1 MSGKHKH
8 GNGKHKHNKQ
18 LIDEL
23 DKEGIKLL
31 VKGKLKHVPNITIRQ
46 PNKKPRDN
54 SKKKED
60 LEQIAK
66 EIKKNIKEF
75 EGKKNVVERVMG
87 GGNGGAGGTVSVQ
100 VPVHIPQFSV
110 PENPSKNNLNDINN
124 TVLESENDLREY
136 YEQQNPGRSFLEIEE
151 IYEENPDEF
160 DDLPDLEEI
169 PDNEGEADRMVRDA
183 QLYNVLPAIGQAIG
197 PDYDYLPPPRPVND
211 DINRLRDLFEDMRN
225 RPSGVPI
232 IEEPES
238 DDNNEQLAIE
248 AQQPL
253 AIEAPPYNPM
263 NEDIQYLPPPPTP
276 FLRPVQQN
284 VDDWTEIPDI
294 LQLPPTIL
302 ANVYRP
308 PLERTLMDNIS
319 DVVDIAEGTVLNWF
333 SEPKP
338 RKLALNQS
346 QDEFEAYDRTD
357 DDAKLYLQT
366 INKEQDELI
375 KLKNEELKEK
385 EELLG
390 DMESVIKL
398 NETDLE
404 KLENQIGKSIA
415 VIETMKEG
423 KEKDD
428 KIKETQILS
437 LKLKGFEKEEELKD
451 AIQALNEEVVD
462 TKNELD
468 NLKNLQKPAK
478 LGLSGGQDEFEQSIT
493 QFQLSTDEGE
503 QLQVKRNKEIQ
514 AQELTNNLR
523 ELGIEHYVGSYN
535 NIVKLDALR
544 QRLGDDRF
552 MRLANSIYEQEGT
565 DVRVLKFLD
574 QMEQISNRDYERN
587 FREEEQ
593 LQRQIIEERVSE
605 NEYENNQSR
614 INQIKNDMDNNKSE
628 LDKKKTRIENKRNE
642 LESYTDDLNEVKRE
656 YDNLISTLESELDRN
671 DIDSIDEVDDIED
684 ELDKESLLALWS
696 YIDEQSG
703 ELNSYIEKMENRIKL
718 QEEDIINLEND
729 YDDDKKKY
737 EEQLEE
743 YERISRSLN

>member
-1 MSGKHKH
+1 
-8 GNGKHKHNKQ
+8 
-18 LIDEL
+18 
-23 DKEGIKLL
+23 
-31 VKGKLKHVPNITIRQ
+31 
-46 PNKKPRDN
+46 
-54 SKKKED
+54 
-60 LEQIAK
+60 
-66 EIKKNIKEF
+66 
-75 EGKKNVVERVMG
+75 
-87 GGNGGAGGTVSVQ
+87 
-100 VPVHIPQFSV
+100 
-110 PENPSKNNLNDINN
+110 
-124 TVLESENDLREY
+124 
-136 YEQQNPGRSFLEIEE
+136 
-151 IYEENPDEF
+151 
-160 DDLPDLEEI
+160 
-169 PDNEGEADRMVRDA
+169 
-183 QLYNVLPAIGQAIG
+183 
-197 PDYDYLPPPRPVND
+197 
-211 DINRLRDLFEDMRN
+211 
-225 RPSGVPI
+225 
-232 IEEPES
+232 
-238 DDNNEQLAIE
+238 
-248 AQQPL
+248 
-253 AIEAPPYNPM
+253 
-263 NEDIQYLPPPPTP
+263 
-276 FLRPVQQN
+276 
-284 VDDWTEIPDI
+284 
-294 LQLPPTIL
+294 
-302 ANVYRP
+302 
-308 PLERTLMDNIS
+308 
-319 DVVDIAEGTVLNWF
+319 
-333 SEPKP
+333 
-338 RKLALNQS
+338 
-346 QDEFEAYDRTD
+346 
-357 DDAKLYLQT
+357 
-366 INKEQDELI
+366 
-375 KLKNEELKEK
+375 
-385 EELLG
+385 
-390 DMESVIKL
+390 
-398 NETDLE
+398 
-404 KLENQIGKSIA
+404 
-415 VIETMKEG
+415 
-423 KEKDD
+423 
-428 KIKETQILS
+428 LS

-605 NEYENNQSR
+605 DEYENNQSR